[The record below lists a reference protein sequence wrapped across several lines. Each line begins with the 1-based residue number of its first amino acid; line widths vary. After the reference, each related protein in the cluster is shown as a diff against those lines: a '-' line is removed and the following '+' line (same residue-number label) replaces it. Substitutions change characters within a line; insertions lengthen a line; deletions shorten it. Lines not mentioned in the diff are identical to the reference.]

1 MSGLPSFQQAQFKL
15 ANIIR
20 TGEGRIDGVEQR
32 RLKIYQELFFNNVEG
47 FCSTAF
53 PVFKSLLGEAQ
64 WKALISEFFIKHEC
78 ETPHFVEIS
87 QEFLA
92 YVAENKQEALPYPYM
107 VELAHYEWVELASS
121 VAADDEMV
129 TGEINSAEAIEDLMS
144 CPFAVSESTYP
155 LSYQYPVH
163 TISEDN
169 KEEVELEPTNLL
181 VYRDA
186 DYDVQFVLTDQIS
199 VIALQLLD
207 QLPEPTGNAVVEVL
221 STQNPNLT
229 AEALTP
235 HLSKALLHFAEIGA
249 ITVKN

>member
-1 MSGLPSFQQAQFKL
+1 MSDLPSFQQAQFKL

-20 TGEGRIDGVEQR
+20 TGEGRIEGVEQR

-53 PVFKSLLGEAQ
+53 PVFKSLLGEQQ

-121 VAADDEMV
+121 VADDHEV
-129 TGEINSAEAIEDLMS
+129 NNVETIEDVMS
-144 CPFAVSESTYP
+144 CSFEVPESTYP

-163 TISEDN
+163 AISEEN
-169 KEEVELEPTNLL
+169 KEQVELEPTNLL

-199 VIALQLLD
+199 VIALQLLE
-207 QLPEPTGNAVVEVL
+207 QLPEPTGNSVVEVL
-221 STQNPNLT
+221 SAQNPNLT

-235 HLSKALLHFAEIGA
+235 HLSKALTHFAEIGA
-249 ITVKN
+249 ISAKL

>member
-1 MSGLPSFQQAQFKL
+1 MSELPSFQQAQFKL

-20 TGEGRIDGVEQR
+20 TGEGRLEGVEQR

-53 PVFKSLLGEAQ
+53 PVFKSLLGEQQ
-64 WKALISEFFIKHEC
+64 WKNLIAEFFVKHEC

-92 YVAENKQEALPYPYM
+92 YIAENKQEALPYPYM
-107 VELAHYEWVELASS
+107 IELAHYEWVELASS
-121 VAADDEMV
+121 VASDEVSTNGQEIADIMACQFQV
-129 TGEINSAEAIEDLMS
+129 
-144 CPFAVSESTYP
+144 PESTYP

-163 TISEDN
+163 AISEEN
-169 KEEVELEPTNLL
+169 KEEVEAEPTNLL

-186 DYDVQFVLTDQIS
+186 DFDVQFVLTDQIS

-221 STQNPNLT
+221 TSQNPNLSAQT
-229 AEALTP
+229 LTP
-235 HLSKALLHFAEIGA
+235 HLSKALSHFAKIGA
-249 ITVKN
+249 IVAVS